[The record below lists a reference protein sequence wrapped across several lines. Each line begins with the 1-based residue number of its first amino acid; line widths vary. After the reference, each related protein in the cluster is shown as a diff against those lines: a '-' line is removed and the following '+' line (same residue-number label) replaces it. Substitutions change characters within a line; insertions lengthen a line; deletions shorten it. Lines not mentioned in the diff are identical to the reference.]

1 MKGLIEDSYVVELVQ
16 GVFSATLGIECS
28 PCEGQEGGSCVQSS
42 VGITGAWNGDVTV
55 RLGQALAER
64 AAARMFMVDA
74 TALVE
79 ADVLD
84 AVGELSNQVA
94 GSVKAIL
101 PAPSDLKLP
110 QPANADETPTADTGE
125 TTTFW
130 FQADGE
136 CFSVVFGPMSDA
148 HAA

>member
-16 GVFSATLGIECS
+16 GVFSATLGMNCA
-28 PCEGQEGGSCVQSS
+28 PCDRGGGEGCVQST

-55 RLGQALAER
+55 RLGRSLAKE
-64 AAARMFMVDA
+64 AAARMFMVEA
-74 TALVE
+74 AALVE

-110 QPANADETPTADTGE
+110 RMGSEDERVRDDGE
-125 TTTFW
+125 SATFW
-130 FQADGE
+130 FSAEGE
-136 CFSVVFGPMSDA
+136 CFSVIFNPQSNA